1 MWGSIISSAV
11 GLGSQ
16 IFGGIQAARQRRKI
30 KDRIDEQRAENQNW
44 YDRRYNEDA
53 TQRADAQR
61 LLSMTEETIRQQNRN
76 TAGTQAVMGGTNA
89 SVAAAKAQNNNA
101 IADAASRIAAA
112 GEARKDRVEDS
123 YRSRN
128 QELDD
133 QLTSLDNSKMSALS
147 QATQAAGATLGS
159 VGSSIDDWFDT
170 RTGLPKDK
178 VGGEDKE
185 KTTA

>member
-1 MWGSIISSAV
+1 MGINNFECGEPWIADFWRDANGSAAPQDEGSAH
-11 GLGSQ
+11 
-16 IFGGIQAARQRRKI
+16 AT
-30 KDRIDEQRAENQNW
+30 EC
-44 YDRRYNEDA
+44 RRYNEDA

-76 TAGTQAVMGGTNA
+76 TAGAQAVMGGTNA

-133 QLTSLDNSKMSALS
+133 QLTNLDNSKMSALS

-178 VGGEDKE
+178 VDKE
-185 KTTA
+185 KENTTA

>member
-11 GLGSQ
+11 NLGSQ

-30 KDRIDEQRAENQNW
+30 KDRINEQRAENQNW

-178 VGGEDKE
+178 VDKDKE
-185 KTTA
+185 NTTA